1 MKIDWISFSNPKIH
15 NSGKRDIME
24 INNWKEILVPYE
36 QAVDELKIK
45 FKSIGYEYRKMDQY
59 SPIEFVTG
67 RVKKISSIIEKANK
81 KGIPLENVQNEM
93 DDIAGIRIMC
103 QFVEDIDKVIELIR
117 LRDGVDMTILEERD
131 YINNTKD
138 SGYRSYHILIKYP
151 VITAMGK
158 KEITAE
164 IQIRTLAMNFWATI
178 EHSLKYKYN
187 QNMPQEVQERLVK
200 AAEAAFLLDK
210 EMSQIRGEILTAQ
223 ELFQTK
229 SNIVADILNNI
240 QNLYY
245 KADVEEMGS
254 IQQKFMDL
262 WQEGDLAS
270 LQQFNQQL
278 DTMAELYRVQ
288 SIPK

>member
-1 MKIDWISFSNPKIH
+1 
-15 NSGKRDIME
+15 ME

>member
-1 MKIDWISFSNPKIH
+1 
-15 NSGKRDIME
+15 ME

-45 FKSIGYEYRKMDQY
+45 FKSINYEYRKIDQY

-81 KGIPLENVQNEM
+81 KGIPLDDIQNQM

-103 QFVEDIDKVIELIR
+103 QFVEDIDLVVNLVR
-117 LRDGVDMTILEERD
+117 LRDGVDMSIVEEMD

-138 SGYRSYHILIKYP
+138 SGYRSYHIIIKYP
-151 VITAMGK
+151 VITAIGK

-178 EHSLKYKYN
+178 EHSLKYKYK
-187 QNMPQEVQERLVK
+187 QNMPEEVKQRLVN
-200 AAEAAFLLDK
+200 AAEAAFSLDK
-210 EMSQIRGEILTAQ
+210 EMSLIRREIMIAQ
-223 ELFQTK
+223 EVFQKK
-229 SNIVADILNNI
+229 SNLVADILNSI

-245 KADVEEMGS
+245 KADINEMGN
-254 IQQKFMDL
+254 IQKEFMNL
-262 WQEGDLAS
+262 WEEGDIVK

-278 DTMAELYRVQ
+278 DCMAEKYKVQ
-288 SIPK
+288 SIL

>member
-1 MKIDWISFSNPKIH
+1 
-15 NSGKRDIME
+15 ME

-67 RVKKISSIIEKANK
+67 RVKKISSIIEKSNK
-81 KGIPLENVQNEM
+81 KGIPLENIQNEM

-103 QFVEDIDKVIELIR
+103 QFVEDIDKVVELIR
-117 LRDGVDMTILEERD
+117 IRDGIDMAILEERD

-138 SGYRSYHILIKYP
+138 SGYRSYHIIIKYP

-178 EHSLKYKYN
+178 EHSLKYKYKR
-187 QNMPQEVQERLVK
+187 NMPPEVQERLVR

-210 EMSQIRGEILTAQ
+210 EMSQIRGEIMIAQ

-245 KADVEEMGS
+245 EANVDEMGN
-254 IQQKFMDL
+254 IQKEFMDL
-262 WQEGDLAS
+262 WEEGDVLK

-278 DTMAELYRVQ
+278 DIMAELYRVQ
-288 SIPK
+288 SVSE